1 MERDEKKSYTSTSV
15 LGKIYDEVTSK
26 ESEIDPEISKLLI
39 YIGLI
44 PLVPL
49 TVEKVIDYNILCFFS
64 FSFYYSEIV
73 PLSCFTEVEVS
84 DYYKRRWKALYYE
97 YLGESTN
104 FCKLEDKEEKKEQFP
119 TTLPRV
125 QAGQ

>member
-1 MERDEKKSYTSTSV
+1 MNAFPLLSSLFDPRTCMRD
-15 LGKIYDEVTSK
+15 
-26 ESEIDPEISKLLI
+26 SEQLLS
-39 YIGLI
+39 L
-44 PLVPL
+44 
-49 TVEKVIDYNILCFFS
+49 FFF

-104 FCKLEDKEEKKEQFP
+104 FCKLENKEEKNNNFRRLYQEYK
-119 TTLPRV
+119 RV
-125 QAGQ
+125 SKDSTPPVE